1 MRTQSKAT
9 DQYKS
14 RVTQINKEI
23 ATFNSEINQADIKI
37 DSLMTV
43 RHQVLVNARLNDIEI
58 PLQQEKIWKIFENFT
73 ITTDFKSIKL
83 GKSEYDKRRSNGYI

>member
-14 RVTQINKEI
+14 KVTQINKEI

-58 PLQQEKIWKIFENFT
+58 PLQQEKILSLNEQCFMLFFFNSFQ
-73 ITTDFKSIKL
+73 IT
-83 GKSEYDKRRSNGYI
+83 

>member
-37 DSLMTV
+37 DLLMTA

-58 PLQQEKIWKIFENFT
+58 PLQQENIWNNFISFSYDSFQIMKI
-73 ITTDFKSIKL
+73 
-83 GKSEYDKRRSNGYI
+83 GKSEYD

>member
-37 DSLMTV
+37 DLLMTA

-58 PLQQEKIWKIFENFT
+58 PLQQENIWNNFISFSYSFNSFQIMKI
-73 ITTDFKSIKL
+73 
-83 GKSEYDKRRSNGYI
+83 GKSEYD